1 MGNVVTLATSEQSAI
16 DTDQVQRLK
25 RELGEKRCRTIVDG
39 MIFEITDALCKIE
52 IHANAEEFD
61 LMSDPIDRV
70 FEISDQLGLV
80 CLTDV
85 AADLNIAI
93 SGNDLPA
100 IIAVASR
107 LIRLSEDS
115 LFSLIEFTDRNI
127 I

>member
-1 MGNVVTLATSEQSAI
+1 MGNVVTLATSEPSAI

-52 IHANAEEFD
+52 IHANVNEFD
-61 LMSDPIDRV
+61 LMLGHIDRV
-70 FEISDQLGLV
+70 TEISDQLGLV

-85 AADLNIAI
+85 AADLSVAI

-100 IIAVASR
+100 ILAISSR

-127 I
+127 V

>member
-52 IHANAEEFD
+52 IHANANEFE
-61 LMSDPIDRV
+61 LMSDHIDRV
-70 FEISDQLGLV
+70 TEISDQLGLV

-85 AADLNIAI
+85 ATDLSGAI

-100 IIAVASR
+100 IIAISSR

-127 I
+127 V